1 MTEQDIASELIDI
14 RLQLGLD
21 FVGIATAIA
30 TGNQKEIRWKYVAGN
45 RNNRYQKIVLQV
57 GKGIAGIVWRTGRPI
72 IAEDLKTERQAPIQ
86 EYPIALTENLAS
98 IIAVP
103 ILSEGAVIAVMLGGN
118 RKVTQLKEA
127 LITDFQTIANKMEPS
142 LLAVKE

>member
-127 LITDFQTIANKMEPS
+127 LITDFQVIANKMEPS

>member
-1 MTEQDIASELIDI
+1 MKEQDIASELIDI
-14 RLQLGLD
+14 RLQFGLD

-30 TGNQKEIRWKYVAGN
+30 ADGQKEIRWKYVAGN

-57 GKGIAGIVWRTGRPI
+57 GKGIAGIVWRTARI
-72 IAEDLKTERQAPIQ
+72 MISENLNQDRDAPLQ

-103 ILSEGAVIAVMLGGN
+103 IMSEGVVIGVMLGGY
-118 RKVTQLKEA
+118 RKVTQIKTSMP
-127 LITDFQTIANKMEPS
+127 TDFQIIADKMQQS

>member
-57 GKGIAGIVWRTGRPI
+57 GKGIAGIVWRTARPM

-127 LITDFQTIANKMEPS
+127 LITDFQVIANKMEPS

>member
-1 MTEQDIASELIDI
+1 MKEQDIASELIDI

-21 FVGIATAIA
+21 FVGIATAVA
-30 TGNQKEIRWKYVAGN
+30 GEAQKEIRWKYVAGN

-57 GKGIAGIVWRTGRPI
+57 GKGIAGIVWRTARPI
-72 IAEDLKTERQAPIQ
+72 IAEDLKNDRLAPLQ

-103 ILSEGAVIAVMLGGN
+103 IMSDGSVIGVMLGGY
-118 RKVTQLKEA
+118 RKVTQIKETTIDA
-127 LITDFQTIANKMEPS
+127 FRITADKMQQS
-142 LLAVKE
+142 LQNIKE

>member
-1 MTEQDIASELIDI
+1 MKEQDIASELIDI

-30 TGNQKEIRWKYVAGN
+30 AGGQKEIRWKYVAGN
-45 RNNRYQKIVLQV
+45 RNERYQKIVLQV
-57 GKGIAGIVWRTGRPI
+57 GKGIAGIVWRTARPM
-72 IAEDLKTERQAPIQ
+72 IAEDLKNDRLAPLQ

-103 ILSEGAVIAVMLGGN
+103 ITVEDTVIGVMLGGY
-118 RKVTQLKEA
+118 RKVTHIKA
-127 LITDFQTIANKMEPS
+127 PLIGNFKTCAEGMQKS
-142 LLAVKE
+142 LLAIKE